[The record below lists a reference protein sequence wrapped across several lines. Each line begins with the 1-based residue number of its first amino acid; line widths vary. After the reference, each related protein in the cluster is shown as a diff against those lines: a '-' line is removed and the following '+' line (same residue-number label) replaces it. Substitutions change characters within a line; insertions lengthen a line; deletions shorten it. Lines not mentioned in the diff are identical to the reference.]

1 MYSLIYFMPL
11 NWSLQLICYQVGGAE
26 VAFGRGSNEM
36 ATSGKLQR
44 ENIVYDSSGQPYIP
58 GTQRPDGT
66 WRKAIR
72 VKEGYIPPEEVPA
85 YQTRAKREAA
95 YSVPTRPAGKDI
107 VLYII

>member
-1 MYSLIYFMPL
+1 
-11 NWSLQLICYQVGGAE
+11 
-26 VAFGRGSNEM
+26 M

-72 VKEGYIPPEEVPA
+72 VKEGYIPPDEVPA

-95 YSVPTRPAGKDI
+95 SVPTKPAGNGSHY
-107 VLYII
+107 VLYCVLYSSC